1 MDGVTVHGTGA
12 VKVERM
18 IAPEK
23 TAWRVARTGC
33 ILYAPGALRSTCA
46 PRFLGVHPDVWKR
59 LWLIQDAWKNVTKLQ
74 FFEIAVLARSSG
86 VQRAERALYA
96 Q

>member
-1 MDGVTVHGTGA
+1 MDGVTVHGTRA

-33 ILYAPGALRSTCA
+33 VMRVADAFRSTCA
-46 PRFLGVHPDVWKR
+46 PRFSDVHPDAWNR
-59 LWLIQDAWKNVTKLQ
+59 FWLIQAAWKNVTKLQ
-74 FFEIAVLARSSG
+74 IFPTAVLA
-86 VQRAERALYA
+86 
-96 Q
+96 